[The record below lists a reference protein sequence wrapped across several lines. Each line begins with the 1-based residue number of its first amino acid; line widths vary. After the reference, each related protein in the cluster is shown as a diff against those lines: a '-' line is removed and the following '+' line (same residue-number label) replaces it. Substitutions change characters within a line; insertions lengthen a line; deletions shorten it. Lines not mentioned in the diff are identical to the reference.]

1 MDDLL
6 HGTSNMVAGMRVFI
20 SHASEDRSVA
30 ESIVGALE
38 AAAMPC
44 WIAPR
49 DIVPGADWSEEIIK
63 WLDESGLV
71 VVVLSEHSLASKQV
85 RREVSRASSRDL
97 PIIPFRLADVRLT
110 DSLEFFLESRH
121 RLDAFT
127 HPLDYHLRELVATA
141 AGTLGKER
149 PVVPE
154 EPDARPGPDEPHIPP
169 DGWARRPGRRRGKLG
184 RFGSFFD
191 DR

>member
-1 MDDLL
+1 M
-6 HGTSNMVAGMRVFI
+6 
-20 SHASEDRSVA
+20 A

-49 DIVPGADWSEEIIK
+49 DIVAGADWSEEIIRG
-63 WLDESGLV
+63 LDESGLV

-97 PIIPFRLADVRLT
+97 PIIPFRIADVQLT
-110 DSLEFFLESRH
+110 YSLEFFLENRH

-127 HPLDYHLRELVATA
+127 HPLEYHLRELVATA
-141 AGTLGKER
+141 AGTLGRER
-149 PVVPE
+149 PVAPE
-154 EPDARPGPDEPHIPP
+154 SEDFLEPGQDDVPP
-169 DGWARRPGRRRGKLG
+169 DVWARKPGRRRGMLG
-184 RFGSFFD
+184 RLGSLFE